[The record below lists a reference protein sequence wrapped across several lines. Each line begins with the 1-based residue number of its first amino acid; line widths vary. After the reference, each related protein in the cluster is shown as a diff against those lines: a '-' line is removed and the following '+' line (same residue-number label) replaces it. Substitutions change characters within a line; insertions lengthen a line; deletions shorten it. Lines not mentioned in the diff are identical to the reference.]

1 MFDKLD
7 DLLIRFEELMSE
19 LQEPDVAN
27 DQNRFRKLMKEQSD
41 LAPIVEAYNEYKSAK
56 QAITDS
62 EEMLEMESDE
72 EMRELAKE
80 ELSSSKKRVEE
91 LEHELKILLLP
102 KDPNDDK
109 NIMVEIRA
117 GAGGDEQNEEIYAV
131 LSGRGTM
138 VVDGETVE
146 LQAGDWLRVA
156 PAGER
161 QLSAA
166 ADSAI
171 SVICIQVKAGSLEGF
186 TMTDGVVK

>member
-1 MFDKLD
+1 
-7 DLLIRFEELMSE
+7 
-19 LQEPDVAN
+19 
-27 DQNRFRKLMKEQSD
+27 MKNYQKVNVP
-41 LAPIVEAYNEYKSAK
+41 AGEA
-56 QAITDS
+56 
-62 EEMLEMESDE
+62 
-72 EMRELAKE
+72 
-80 ELSSSKKRVEE
+80 RVE
-91 LEHELKILLLP
+91 LHDSLNLT
-102 KDPNDDK
+102 
-109 NIMVEIRA
+109 
-117 GAGGDEQNEEIYAV
+117 GAEVPFVHSHKQNEEIYAV